1 MENLSPALQFLLLFF
16 AGWVNRKQQDSI
28 DYLKEE
34 NRILLKRLEG
44 HSLRLTNDER
54 RRLAVKGKA
63 LDRKDLNEL
72 AGIVKPETILAWYRN
87 LVGKKYDG
95 SANRSPGR
103 PKTSKEIA
111 DLVVMMSLDNPGW
124 GYTTIRNALRN
135 IGHEIGRTTVKRILL
150 DHGIEPAP
158 ERKRKTTWKSF
169 LKIHMEAGTIA
180 AMDFFTVEVLT
191 LKGLVCF
198 KVLFVID
205 LATRRVHIAGIS
217 NQVHEEWMKQMVRN
231 LTDAFDGFLLD
242 MRYLIMDRDPLFTLA
257 FRKML
262 SDSGVKPVRLPAH
275 SPNLNSY
282 AERFVLS
289 IKSECLDRM
298 IPLGE
303 SHLRRAVAEYVR
315 YYNHERFHQG
325 LDGQLIEPDET
336 AGRTEGRVECRERL
350 GGMLNYY
357 YREAA

>member
-1 MENLSPALQFLLLFF
+1 MENISPALQFILLFF
-16 AGWVNRKQQDSI
+16 AGWVNRKQQNAI

-34 NRILLKRLEG
+34 NKILLEQLEGKRILL
-44 HSLRLTNDER
+44 TNDQR

-63 LDRKDLNEL
+63 LDRKELNEL
-72 AGIVKPETILAWYRN
+72 AGIVNPETILTWYRK

-95 SANRSPGR
+95 SKNRCPGR
-103 PKTSKEIA
+103 PKKPKEIA

-124 GYTTIRNALRN
+124 GYTTIMNAMRH

-150 DHGIEPAP
+150 DNGIEPAP

-231 LTDAFDGFLLD
+231 MTDVFDGFLLN
-242 MRYLIMDRDPLFTLA
+242 MRYLIMDRDPLFTIA

-262 SDSGVKPVRLPAH
+262 SDSGVEPVRLPAY
-275 SPNLNSY
+275 SPNLNAY

-303 SHLRRAVAEYVR
+303 DHLRRAVNEYVR
-315 YYNHERFHQG
+315 YYNQERFHQG
-325 LDGQLIEPDET
+325 LDGRLIEPDET
-336 AGRTEGRVECRERL
+336 VGRTEGRVECRERL

-357 YREAA
+357 YRKAA